1 MRPDRMDEYKQM
13 MVDVGESARF
23 FGADPKP
30 THLVVEVAD
39 RQALACTA
47 GAASAVREVPFDETL
62 DTLICGDCRR
72 RWNKIMKLRRTAN
85 PEV

>member
-1 MRPDRMDEYKQM
+1 MVTIGEY
-13 MVDVGESARF
+13 SRF
-23 FGADPKP
+23 YSDPKP

-62 DTLICGDCRR
+62 QSLVCGDCRR
-72 RWNKIMKLRRTAN
+72 RWHKIMKLTRTAK
-85 PEV
+85 PSP